1 MFHYLSRGY
10 SVFYRSQY
18 KIQAYRIQISYGYP
32 PAHNCGIALSFCK
45 ERLSEFRILGIPK
58 GGDEKIP
65 SL

>member
-1 MFHYLSRGY
+1 
-10 SVFYRSQY
+10 VFYRSQY

-32 PAHNCGIALSFCK
+32 PARNCGIALSFCK